1 MRLLSAASDKEKQK
15 IAEYFS
21 QEKLSDIDKE
31 ELQRELERL
40 QLEIDSLE
48 EVKSSHQGFK
58 FLRTTTSKDVFED
71 ALYDKKFDEKFL
83 KKNKNMIGDKP
94 KTV

>member
-1 MRLLSAASDKEKQK
+1 MLLD
-15 IAEYFS
+15 F
-21 QEKLSDIDKE
+21 DKE

-58 FLRTTTSKDVFED
+58 FLRTSTTKDVFED
-71 ALYDKKFDEKFL
+71 ALIELREKQFDKKFKKEKED
-83 KKNKNMIGDKP
+83 MVGDKP
-94 KTV
+94 KVI